1 MILEQADLARE
12 MRSILARMELL
23 AHGSITN
30 YSPTGVGGSADT
42 KPPTGESRPPHEHW
56 ARRWERAVW
65 DDEEWTIERELVGE
79 EIVKHRKD
87 VIEKAQADLDSYL
100 KRTEG
105 LVVGETE
112 QELKRRVVKEGEGW
126 TVEQTAAHCRC
137 TATFVRRA
145 RLQEGVSVETGKRPD
160 GFSVDSTDE
169 LERARQYAANGLT
182 ERQIAMLT
190 DLSKS
195 TIRRVLGRA
204 A

>member
-1 MILEQADLARE
+1 MIDLDCQ
-12 MRSILARMELL
+12 MRSILAQLEMLP
-23 AHGSITN
+23 HGTITN
-30 YSPTGVGGSADT
+30 YSPTGGGHGADT
-42 KPPTGESRPPHEHW
+42 KLPTGELRPPHEHW
-56 ARRWERAVW
+56 RRRWDLAVER
-65 DDEEWTIERELVGE
+65 DEETEQRESAPVTTQ
-79 EIVKHRKD
+79 RKR
-87 VIEKAQADLDSYL
+87 VIEKAQADLASYR

-112 QELKRRVVKEGEGW
+112 QELKRRVVKEGDGW

-145 RLQEGVSVETGKRPD
+145 RLQEGVSVESGKRPD
-160 GFSVDSTDE
+160 GLSIDSTDE

>member
-1 MILEQADLARE
+1 MTDLARE

-30 YSPTGVGGSADT
+30 YSPTGVGGSADA

-79 EIVKHRKD
+79 EVVKHRKN
-87 VIEKAQADLDSYL
+87 VIEKAQEDLDSYR

-112 QELKRRVVKEGEGW
+112 EELEARIVREGEGW
-126 TVEQTAAHCRC
+126 SVEQVAQHCRC
-137 TATFVRRA
+137 TVTFARKARLKAGKSVTTGKAPKDVPLDAGDEIQRVRR
-145 RLQEGVSVETGKRPD
+145 LKEEG
-160 GFSVDSTDE
+160 
-169 LERARQYAANGLT
+169 YT
-182 ERQIAMLT
+182 ERG
-190 DLSKS
+190 
-195 TIRRVLGRA
+195 IRMILKIGGGKLQRLLREA